1 MEIHLEI
8 HDELAT
14 PGCPQCAI
22 KHLSAALAYMLRPDR
37 KVGPAPA
44 SCMWLAV
51 AKINLVEV
59 MAGYRSHLWYAVG
72 MLVRSEEAARCEGSS
87 CQTARDARLE
97 LEERGL
103 DGVGSALRMIA
114 DGVVLDADALA
125 CAHLY
130 EAVRELPDL
139 LVYPLVPTAET
150 LVHEIERIRAEY
162 FMFDEVPAASPED
175 AEKGGESR
183 HGDEEGCACVPE
195 EGRGRQG
202 DQGCLQGRQVQG
214 RQVQEVGTCPTSV

>member
-1 MEIHLEI
+1 MEI

-22 KHLSAALAYMLRPDR
+22 KHLSAALAYMLRPNR
-37 KVGPAPA
+37 EGEVSPVPM
-44 SCMWLAV
+44 SCKWLAV

-59 MAGYRSHLWYAVG
+59 MTGYRSHLWYAVG

-87 CQTARDARLE
+87 CQTVRDARLV

-103 DGVGSALRMIA
+103 AGVEAALKMIA
-114 DGVVLDADALA
+114 DGVMLDASALVL
-125 CAHLY
+125 AHLY
-130 EAVRELPDL
+130 EAARELPDL
-139 LVYPLVPTAET
+139 LVYPFVPTVET

-162 FMFDEVPAASPED
+162 FFMFDEVPVASPED

-183 HGDEEGCACVPE
+183 HGDEEGCARVPE
-195 EGRGRQG
+195 EGRGCQG

-214 RQVQEVGTCPTSV
+214 RQVQEVGTCATSV

>member
-1 MEIHLEI
+1 MEI

-37 KVGPAPA
+37 EVSPTPM

-87 CQTARDARLE
+87 CQTVRDARLV

-103 DGVGSALRMIA
+103 AGVEAALMMIG
-114 DGVVLDADALA
+114 GVVLDADVLA
-125 CAHLY
+125 HAHLY

-150 LVHEIERIRAEY
+150 LIHEIERIRAEY
-162 FMFDEVPAASPED
+162 FMFDEVPVASPED

-214 RQVQEVGTCPTSV
+214 RQVQVGTCATSV

>member
-1 MEIHLEI
+1 MEI

-22 KHLSAALAYMLRPDR
+22 KHLSAALAYMLSPGRG
-37 KVGPAPA
+37 VGHFSS
-44 SCMWLAV
+44 SCIWLAV

-87 CQTARDARLE
+87 CQTARVARLE

-103 DGVGSALRMIA
+103 DGAESALRMIA
-114 DGVVLDADALA
+114 DGVVLGADALVY
-125 CAHLY
+125 AHLY
-130 EAVRELPDL
+130 EAARELPDL
-139 LVYPLVPTAET
+139 LVYPPLAPTAET
-150 LVHEIERIRAEY
+150 MVHEIERIRAEY
-162 FMFDEVPAASPED
+162 FMSDEVPAASPED

-214 RQVQEVGTCPTSV
+214 RQVQEVGTCATSV